1 LVKSFFALLRG
12 TKYILLSIFVPI
24 VIGITGINAFGQKAS
39 GIILDKAT
47 RQPIINAVIQ
57 AENLTTRTNNL
68 GQFEIDI
75 PHPGDSLKITA
86 IGYKII
92 RVSADKPG
100 AFLTI
105 HLEPKVTQL
114 NEVTIHGTRDFK
126 QDSLENRDAFAKQ
139 FNYKAPTVM
148 DAFTGNSNRQPGELI
163 SINPLILIA
172 ALTKKSSP
180 EYILQQKLL
189 SDEHEQYIDERFNK
203 GIVLH
208 VTNLKGDT
216 LSEFLT
222 RYRPTFAFTQKATVY
237 DMEIYIK
244 DCFVK
249 FEKEGFPVSKPL
261 YEAVDKKN
269 RVKLN

>member
-1 LVKSFFALLRG
+1 MLSGIKFIFF
-12 TKYILLSIFVPI
+12 SIFVF
-24 VIGITGINAFGQKAS
+24 TGVNAFGQKVS
-39 GIILDKAT
+39 GLVLDKVS
-47 RQPIINAVIQ
+47 RQPVVGALVQ
-57 AENLTTRTNNL
+57 AENSATQTNNL

-86 IGYKII
+86 TGYKTILA
-92 RVSADKPG
+92 SAGKPG
-100 AFLTI
+100 VFLTVQ
-105 HLEPKVTQL
+105 LEPKFTQL

-126 QDSLENRDAFAKQ
+126 QDSLENRSAYAKQ

-189 SDEHEQYIDERFNK
+189 SDEHEQYIDEHFNR
-203 GIVLH
+203 GIVLR

-222 RYRPTFAFTQKATVY
+222 RYRPTFIFSQKATVY
-237 DMEIYIK
+237 DMEVYIK
-244 DCFVK
+244 DCFKK

-261 YEAVDKKN
+261 YEAVDKKDG
-269 RVKLN
+269 VKLN